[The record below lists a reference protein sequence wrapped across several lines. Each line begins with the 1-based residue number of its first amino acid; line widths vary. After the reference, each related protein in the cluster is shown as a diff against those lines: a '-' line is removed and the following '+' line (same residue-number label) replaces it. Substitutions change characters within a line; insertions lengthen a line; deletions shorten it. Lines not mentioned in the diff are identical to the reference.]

1 MMIFSSKIAREER
14 FLANLHGTEY
24 EYYRRHVRRFIP
36 GLRHWHPGRLPSYS
50 TEAAAT
56 GLLDSLHCFAALPF
70 ALLLQALHAS
80 GHLPVVLVLP

>member
-36 GLRHWHPGRLPSYS
+36 GLRHW
-50 TEAAAT
+50 
-56 GLLDSLHCFAALPF
+56 
-70 ALLLQALHAS
+70 LLLQALHAS
-80 GHLPVVLVLP
+80 GHLPVLLVLP